1 MTAFRSFVIFAE
13 MRTGSNLL
21 EATLNAIK
29 YVTCFG
35 EAFNPYMMGWP
46 DKDELRGITMAERE
60 ADPHSLLRALFGKPD
75 HLAGFRYFHDHDP
88 RVFDAIMDDPS
99 CAKIVLTRNPIDS
112 WVSTQLAY
120 ATNQWKLN
128 ATETAIPA
136 AVEFDAASFRESL
149 GATQA
154 FLDRIHH
161 GLQARGQAAFW
172 LNYDDLRDADVM
184 TGLLHWLGRTDLDR
198 VEPAQDQV
206 PQNPREMAEKVT
218 NFEAMQAELVA
229 TDPFQL
235 HRIPGFEPKRGPAVP
250 SFLTAGAGR
259 GLLFMP
265 VRGGPSDRIEAWLSA
280 LGPVEGELTQNALRQ
295 WKRAHPGHRAFTVLR
310 HPLPRAWE
318 AFHVMLAARN
328 PDLRRVLREV
338 HRIGLPPDEDLHALT
353 EAARR
358 GVDVQVMVPE
368 DSNHIVADWASRGFF
383 GKMLEAGITILLYRA
398 SMIHAKTATVDGIWS
413 TVGSANVDRLSLG
426 FNYESNVVVVDRDFA
441 ARMEEIFALDAQR
454 AVRIDTPRWEDRHGL
469 ARVVEALLV
478 PLRPL
483 L

>member
-1 MTAFRSFVIFAE
+1 MTAFRSFVIFAG

-21 EATLNAIK
+21 EATLNGVRR
-29 YVTCFG
+29 VTCFG

-250 SFLTAGAGR
+250 SFLTGGAGR

-353 EAARR
+353 EADMLPLFAGFLDFLRRNLNGQTGLATHPGWASQVEVLAGFARIASPDLVAR
-358 GVDVQVMVPE
+358 EDRMAGDLGFLARAVGLDCDGPVPE
-368 DSNHIVADWASRGFF
+368 PLPQVLDDPALRKAAKAAYLRDYVAFGFP
-383 GKMLEAGITILLYRA
+383 
-398 SMIHAKTATVDGIWS
+398 
-413 TVGSANVDRLSLG
+413 DR
-426 FNYESNVVVVDRDFA
+426 
-441 ARMEEIFALDAQR
+441 
-454 AVRIDTPRWEDRHGL
+454 P
-469 ARVVEALLV
+469 
-478 PLRPL
+478 
-483 L
+483 

>member
-1 MTAFRSFVIFAE
+1 MTAFRSFVIFAG

-21 EATLNAIK
+21 EATLNGVRR
-29 YVTCFG
+29 VTCFG

-161 GLQARGQAAFW
+161 RLQARGQAAFW

-328 PDLRRVLREV
+328 PDLRCVLREV
-338 HRIGLPPDEDLHALT
+338 HRIALPPDDDLHALT
-353 EAARR
+353 EADMLPLFAGFLDFLRRNLNGQTGLATHPGWASQVEVLAGFARIASPDLVAR
-358 GVDVQVMVPE
+358 EDRMAGDLGFLARAVGLDCDGPVPE
-368 DSNHIVADWASRGFF
+368 PLPQVLDDPALRKAAKAAYLRDYVAFGFP
-383 GKMLEAGITILLYRA
+383 
-398 SMIHAKTATVDGIWS
+398 
-413 TVGSANVDRLSLG
+413 DR
-426 FNYESNVVVVDRDFA
+426 
-441 ARMEEIFALDAQR
+441 
-454 AVRIDTPRWEDRHGL
+454 P
-469 ARVVEALLV
+469 
-478 PLRPL
+478 
-483 L
+483 

>member
-1 MTAFRSFVIFAE
+1 MTAFRSFVIFAG

-21 EATLNAIK
+21 EATLNGVRR
-29 YVTCFG
+29 VTCFG

-88 RVFDAIMDDPS
+88 RIFDAIMDDPS

-161 GLQARGQAAFW
+161 GLQSRGQVAFW

-250 SFLTAGAGR
+250 SFLTGGAGR

-353 EAARR
+353 EADMLPLFAGFLDFLRRNLNGQTGLATHPGWASQVEVLAGFARIASPDLVAR
-358 GVDVQVMVPE
+358 EDRMAGDLGFLARAVGLDCDGPVPE
-368 DSNHIVADWASRGFF
+368 PLPQVLDDPALRKAAKAAYLRDYVAFGFP
-383 GKMLEAGITILLYRA
+383 
-398 SMIHAKTATVDGIWS
+398 
-413 TVGSANVDRLSLG
+413 DR
-426 FNYESNVVVVDRDFA
+426 
-441 ARMEEIFALDAQR
+441 
-454 AVRIDTPRWEDRHGL
+454 P
-469 ARVVEALLV
+469 
-478 PLRPL
+478 
-483 L
+483 

>member
-1 MTAFRSFVIFAE
+1 MTAFRSFVIFAG

-21 EATLNAIK
+21 EATLNGVRR
-29 YVTCFG
+29 VTCFG

-88 RVFDAIMDDPS
+88 RIFDAIMDDPS

-250 SFLTAGAGR
+250 SFLTGGAGR

-353 EAARR
+353 EADMLPLFAGFLDFLRRNLNGQTGLATHPGWASQVEVLAGFARIASPDLVAR
-358 GVDVQVMVPE
+358 EDRMAGDLGFLARAVGLDCDGPVPE
-368 DSNHIVADWASRGFF
+368 PLPQVLDDPALRKAAKAAYLRDYVAFGFP
-383 GKMLEAGITILLYRA
+383 
-398 SMIHAKTATVDGIWS
+398 
-413 TVGSANVDRLSLG
+413 DR
-426 FNYESNVVVVDRDFA
+426 
-441 ARMEEIFALDAQR
+441 
-454 AVRIDTPRWEDRHGL
+454 P
-469 ARVVEALLV
+469 
-478 PLRPL
+478 
-483 L
+483 

>member
-1 MTAFRSFVIFAE
+1 MTAFRSFVIFAG

-21 EATLNAIK
+21 EATLNGVRR
-29 YVTCFG
+29 VTCFG

-161 GLQARGQAAFW
+161 GLQSRGQVAFW

-250 SFLTAGAGR
+250 SFLTGGAGR

-353 EAARR
+353 EADMLPLFAGFLDFLRRNLNGQTGLATHPGWASQVEVLAGFARIASPDLVAR
-358 GVDVQVMVPE
+358 EDRMAGDLGFLARAVGLDCDGPVPE
-368 DSNHIVADWASRGFF
+368 PLPQVLDDPALRKAAKAAYLRDYVAFGFP
-383 GKMLEAGITILLYRA
+383 
-398 SMIHAKTATVDGIWS
+398 
-413 TVGSANVDRLSLG
+413 DR
-426 FNYESNVVVVDRDFA
+426 
-441 ARMEEIFALDAQR
+441 
-454 AVRIDTPRWEDRHGL
+454 P
-469 ARVVEALLV
+469 
-478 PLRPL
+478 
-483 L
+483 